1 MAFQIRD
8 LDPAQTQTITELL
21 PLLQNGLAADAPT
34 YPPPT
39 AGYLTLIAGPR
50 PTQHRAF
57 LALFDGATPIG
68 YSGLA
73 LDFEANR
80 DMFWGDVSIAP
91 EHRADATAPLLHA
104 AKAHTRDHG
113 AKRLVLAITESAPG
127 YEPIFAAEGGLKVD
141 VQRRAQ
147 LDLKAVDREKY
158 AVWAAPSEKNAHY
171 RVEAWVA
178 PTPEHVMPALE
189 QAGVAMRDAPTGDLA
204 FEPQPP
210 NVERRRKAEQRL
222 VDLGVRRHVIAAF
235 TDDGTVAGFH
245 DLYVVPGYPMA
256 DTGETGVPAAFR
268 GHGLGLRLKA
278 DLTLRLL
285 GSEPDIDTV
294 STWNNTDNGP
304 MLRVND
310 ALGYRTAELW
320 NLWQFEV

>member
-1 MAFQIRD
+1 MTIQAHT
-8 LDPAQTQTITELL
+8 LDPGLPQTITDLL
-21 PLLQNGLAADAPT
+21 PLLQTALAADAPG
-34 YPPPT
+34 YPRPT
-39 AGYLTLIAGPR
+39 GDYLRLISGPR

-73 LDFEANR
+73 LDFETNR
-80 DMFWGDVSIAP
+80 DMCWGDVSIAP
-91 EHRADATAPLLHA
+91 EHRADATVPLLDAATAHA
-104 AKAHTRDHG
+104 RRQG
-113 AKRLVLAITESAPG
+113 AERLVLAITESAPG
-127 YEPIFAAEGGLKVD
+127 YEPIFAGRGGVKVD

-147 LDLKAVDREKY
+147 LDLKTIDRDRY
-158 AVWAAPSEKNAHY
+158 AAWAAPSEKNAHY
-171 RVEAWVA
+171 RVETWVA
-178 PTPEHVMPALE
+178 PTPERVMPALE

-204 FEPQPP
+204 FEPRAP
-210 NVERRRKAEQRL
+210 NVERRRKTERRL
-222 VDLGVRRHVIAAF
+222 VELGVRRHIIAAF

-245 DLYVVPGYPMA
+245 DLYVVPGYRMA
-256 DTGETGVPAAFR
+256 ETGETGVPAAFR

-285 GSEPDIDTV
+285 ETEPDIDTIG
-294 STWNNTDNGP
+294 TWNNTDNGP